1 MDSAVAASDEKCS
14 QQIDIN
20 QKKEQPEFN
29 DIIKPPVKYNKKEST
44 TLRDPKKNCIEN
56 DNNISESNS
65 SNIDVVDCHNISE
78 IREADVTKRN
88 PTKDSSRQRRNTRKT
103 DAQIYRIKKNSYNDR
118 LNAIKSNQILS
129 EEKKSKHSE
138 TKKIYQT
145 ELPCNINSTPAKYIW
160 SKYDDLKKHEIPS
173 IESNKLLNRDKL
185 SESELQLSS
194 SINNSNYEIGKSCP
208 SISTAKQDEKCHE
221 KNDSTNLLNNP
232 SANTD
237 QMQTL
242 FTDTIING
250 NVSKIATNENIDLE
264 PSVLYSKE
272 DLLDTKI
279 SDINDGTCVQSSLVI
294 PSSTATELLK
304 TNGLHSNDSD
314 LQVNEISSTSSDDS
328 DSGPNPQQL
337 EEITQ
342 YIHWVESEKSMNTE
356 IAQRVL
362 KDLKFILKHKYNDAK
377 AHLYGSYQ
385 SDDAITT
392 SNINLAFEL
401 YTPTIRN
408 GDLLCLQ
415 KLLKKELKKYEVP
428 PFEENPNPRRSKVL
442 VIVKD
447 QGITCELIFLGN
459 TVTQYERMSN
469 MLKCINNYDSRVK
482 TLVRFTRLWTEAV
495 IHEPE
500 NGMLHPIGFILL
512 LIHFLQKLE
521 KPLLPLINISSKNWG
536 LVELSLKND
545 SSVGELW
552 MDFLYYYSHK
562 FNWHEDIVNVTE
574 NKNAPKCS
582 ESWNVMWIAIKDPFS
597 GKNVAES
604 VVTCDKAEYIISCF
618 KSTYEHFL
626 FSDTRSV
633 SPDSY
638 KNGEDFANIHGKFSL
653 NDCAPNA
660 YIGCC
665 LDSDC
670 QDDDYEPPTTNILQ
684 KELTFSKIN
693 ESSLKCINCVLNEVY
708 NEFKIP
714 YVSEKGR
721 KVFVQDLERYIRQLY
736 SNAKLTLFGSSVNGF
751 GFKSSDLDIC
761 MVLNAKSEKKISEQK
776 ILGNLTRHL
785 RKSPFY
791 KNVIALYKAQI
802 PLVKFHFIPKSWN
815 CDLSLH
821 NILAVHNSK
830 LLRQYAMMDERCRI
844 LGYALKLLSKK
855 AGLADTSLRSLSS
868 YSYILMVIHY
878 LQQVQP
884 PVLPVMPVHDKEA
897 FEEKLYISVEVLKD
911 QNYWYHQSVEEL
923 KKRYNLTEKNTSTVG
938 ELWCDLLEFYLKFDY
953 ENVVTITEKGPVPRS
968 SLQRSAHWINIEDPF
983 LSKRNLACILSQTQ
997 GVKTW
1002 NVLHRTR
1009 NLFGSNYPHEKQEN
1023 LQSYYFS
1030 PSNLTGRY
1038 VKDIECLSCGN
1049 FGHETSECTKA
1060 DPFKNFL
1067 RKRGIRYQNVKK

>member
-1 MDSAVAASDEKCS
+1 MS
-14 QQIDIN
+14 
-20 QKKEQPEFN
+20 
-29 DIIKPPVKYNKKEST
+29 
-44 TLRDPKKNCIEN
+44 
-56 DNNISESNS
+56 
-65 SNIDVVDCHNISE
+65 
-78 IREADVTKRN
+78 
-88 PTKDSSRQRRNTRKT
+88 
-103 DAQIYRIKKNSYNDR
+103 
-118 LNAIKSNQILS
+118 
-129 EEKKSKHSE
+129 
-138 TKKIYQT
+138 
-145 ELPCNINSTPAKYIW
+145 
-160 SKYDDLKKHEIPS
+160 
-173 IESNKLLNRDKL
+173 
-185 SESELQLSS
+185 
-194 SINNSNYEIGKSCP
+194 
-208 SISTAKQDEKCHE
+208 
-221 KNDSTNLLNNP
+221 NLL
-232 SANTD
+232 
-237 QMQTL
+237 
-242 FTDTIING
+242 
-250 NVSKIATNENIDLE
+250 
-264 PSVLYSKE
+264 
-272 DLLDTKI
+272 
-279 SDINDGTCVQSSLVI
+279 
-294 PSSTATELLK
+294 
-304 TNGLHSNDSD
+304 
-314 LQVNEISSTSSDDS
+314 
-328 DSGPNPQQL
+328 
-337 EEITQ
+337 
-342 YIHWVESEKSMNTE
+342 
-356 IAQRVL
+356 R
-362 KDLKFILKHKYNDAK
+362 
-377 AHLYGSYQ
+377 
-385 SDDAITT
+385 
-392 SNINLAFEL
+392 
-401 YTPTIRN
+401 
-408 GDLLCLQ
+408 
-415 KLLKKELKKYEVP
+415 
-428 PFEENPNPRRSKVL
+428 
-442 VIVKD
+442 
-447 QGITCELIFLGN
+447 
-459 TVTQYERMSN
+459 
-469 MLKCINNYDSRVK
+469 CINNYDSRVK

-604 VVTCDKAEYIISCF
+604 VVTSDKAEYIISCF

-633 SPDSY
+633 SPYSY

-665 LDSDC
+665 LDSDA
-670 QDDDYEPPTTNILQ
+670 QDDDCEPLATNILQ

-855 AGLADTSLRSLSS
+855 AASTTTCFAC
-868 YSYILMVIHY
+868 HA
-878 LQQVQP
+878 
-884 PVLPVMPVHDKEA
+884 VHDKEA
-897 FEEKLYISVEVLKD
+897 FAENLYISVEVLKD

-923 KKRYNLTEKNTSTVG
+923 KKK
-938 ELWCDLLEFYLKFDY
+938 
-953 ENVVTITEKGPVPRS
+953 KGPVPRS

-983 LSKRNLACILSQTQ
+983 LLKRNLACILSQTQ

-1002 NVLHRTR
+1002 NVLHRAR
-1009 NLFGSNYPHEKQEN
+1009 NLFGSNYPHEKQGN